1 MSIAAVGQAS
11 GVAVRLD
18 AVRQRIKDAATRA
31 GRDGRGVTLVAVSK
45 SFGAEQAQAVV
56 DAGAMDLGENRVQ
69 EAEQKVPAL
78 HGNVRWHLIGPL
90 QTNKVNRA
98 LELFDLLHGVD
109 SLELAKAI
117 GIRAERRGQPA
128 RVLLQMNVAEKDTQ
142 HGFPEIQ
149 LRQQARA
156 LTAIDGLQ
164 LEGLMCIAPLVEE
177 PEQTRPAF
185 RGLAKLHA
193 ELAGVM
199 RDAGHPW
206 THLSMGMT
214 NDYPVAIE
222 EGATLVRVGRAI
234 FGERGNA

>member
-1 MSIAAVGQAS
+1 MSIAAAGQAS

-31 GRDGRGVTLVAVSK
+31 GRDGGGVTLVAVSK
-45 SFGAEQAQAVV
+45 TFSAEQAQAAVG
-56 DAGAMDLGENRVQ
+56 AGATDLGENRVQ
-69 EAEQKVPAL
+69 EAEQKFPDVR
-78 HGNVRWHLIGPL
+78 GNVRWHLIGPL
-90 QTNKVNRA
+90 QTNKVNKA

-109 SLELAKAI
+109 SLELARAI
-117 GIRAERRGQPA
+117 GVRAERRDKPA
-128 RVLLQMNVAEKDTQ
+128 RVLLQVNVAEKDSQ
-142 HGFPEIQ
+142 HGFPETQ
-149 LRQQARA
+149 LREQARA
-156 LTAIDGLQ
+156 LAAIEGLH
-164 LEGLMCIAPLVEE
+164 LDGLMCIAPLSEE

-185 RGLAKLHA
+185 RDLAKLHA
-193 ELAGVM
+193 ELADVM